1 MLEARCCLCQVFHS
15 NRRTQYPGSAKRVGW
30 GLSPACQAKTTFFT
44 RTIMLYEKGVA
55 LGQVRPLNIDARPT
69 AYPSIS
75 RAKLSLFWPNDGNAP
90 AKHSLA
96 ISLDI
101 IRRKDKIE
109 VSLSLRQAI
118 QHTLLGF
125 TWRAHS
131 DQLKVGIT
139 DHNNTISGAP

>member
-1 MLEARCCLCQVFHS
+1 MSR
-15 NRRTQYPGSAKRVGW
+15 
-30 GLSPACQAKTTFFT
+30 GLSPARQAKTTFFT
-44 RTIMLYEKGVA
+44 RAIMLDEKGVV
-55 LGQVRPLNIDARPT
+55 LGQVGPLNICARPA
-69 AYPSIS
+69 AYASIS
-75 RAKLSLFWPNDGNAP
+75 RSKLSLFWADDGNTP